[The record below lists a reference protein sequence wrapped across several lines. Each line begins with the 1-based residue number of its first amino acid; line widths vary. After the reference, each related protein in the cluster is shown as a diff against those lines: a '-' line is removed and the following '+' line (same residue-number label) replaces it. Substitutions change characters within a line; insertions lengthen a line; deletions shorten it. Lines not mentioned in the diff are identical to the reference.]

1 MSGSVEAVPPSA
13 ACEGSIEALCAA
25 RLAEAAREEPI
36 VGLSDRGVSV
46 AGIAAR
52 EGLTAKRARLEMVP
66 QWLGKVESAPGND
79 MAPAA
84 LDSQYLVEGGP
95 RASRCKPAFKAK
107 AGYEAA
113 TSSD

>member
-36 VGLSDRGVSV
+36 VGLLDRGVSV

-52 EGLTAKRARLEMVP
+52 EGLTAKRARP
-66 QWLGKVESAPGND
+66 QWLGKVESAPGNG

-84 LDSQYLVEGGP
+84 LDSKYLVEGGP
-95 RASRCKPAFKAK
+95 RASRCKPAFEAN